1 MAGSLGYASRLTVRD
16 DVGGSLGDPEL
27 LDGGDIHAC
36 PKMRELVRLLQAAK
50 HVVVHTGAGVSTSA
64 GIPDFRGPNGVWT
77 LQKRG
82 QPLPAAICAFE
93 LARPTY
99 THMALL
105 ALQRAG
111 KLAYL
116 VSCNVDCLHQRSGF
130 PRHQL
135 AELHGNC
142 FAERCS
148 RCGAEAVRD
157 FEQTTV
163 GFKRTGRTCVHC
175 GGSMRDQALDWD
187 DALPPRELELAEQHS
202 KKADLVITL
211 GTSLQIHPAC
221 NLPLKTVKAGG
232 KLVVVNL
239 QPTPK
244 DKAAALVIRRR
255 CDDVLRVVM
264 AALQLQVP
272 RYVRHDALLVRHV
285 TGNGSVVRGTSFA
298 LHICSSHGAKCPIPW
313 LAAVHVAFPDGDAC
327 VAKARAGAKRRR
339 VDGQAA
345 SGHLDG
351 EDDGAPPPGF
361 HAWHQLP
368 GPAPWKLACLASP
381 VAGGDADSVL
391 RPIVR
396 VLLRLT
402 FAPGCTAQ
410 HHELEYVVQLTQ
422 AAAERVY
429 TDITSVDVA
438 VT

>member
-16 DVGGSLGDPEL
+16 DVGGRLGDPEL
-27 LDGGDIHAC
+27 LDGGDIHTC
-36 PKMRELVRLLQAAK
+36 PKVLQLVRLLQAAN

-82 QPLPAAICAFE
+82 QPLPAATCPFE

-99 THMALL
+99 THQALL

-130 PRHQL
+130 PRHML

-175 GGSMRDQALDWD
+175 GGSMRDQVLDWD

-202 KKADLVITL
+202 SKADLVITL

-232 KLVVVNL
+232 KLVIVNL

-244 DKAAALVIRRR
+244 DTAASLVIRRR
-255 CDDVLRVVM
+255 CDDVMRVVM

-285 TGNGSVVRGTSFA
+285 TGNGSVAQGTCFT
-298 LHICSSHGAKCPIPW
+298 LHICSSHGPKCPIPW
-313 LAAVHVAFPDGDAC
+313 LAAIHVAFPDGDAC
-327 VAKARAGAKRRR
+327 ASNAHKDGAKRKR
-339 VDGQAA
+339 VDVQTACGDK
-345 SGHLDG
+345 DG
-351 EDDGAPPPGF
+351 DDDGAPPPGF
-361 HAWHQLP
+361 HAWHLLP
-368 GPAPWKLACLASP
+368 GTAPWKLACLASP
-381 VAGGDADSVL
+381 VAGVDAGL
-391 RPIVR
+391 RPSVR

-402 FAPGCTAQ
+402 FSPGCTAQ
-410 HHELEYVVQLTQ
+410 HHELEYVAQLTH
-422 AAAERVY
+422 ASAERVY
-429 TDITSVDVA
+429 TDIRSVDVA